1 MIFIDWLSIV
11 RVAVETLLVG
21 FANFIPN
28 LIGALL
34 VFVLGLFIAIG
45 IGERIVVGVLKA
57 IKFNQLFERGSWKE
71 ALKKADIQVDPSRFV
86 GGIVK
91 WVLIIVFLSA
101 SLEILGLSQFSQL
114 LNERVLTFLPNI
126 VVAVFIFVVA
136 VILADILEKVL
147 RVAVEGTRAG
157 HGHVVGAIVRWSVWI
172 LAFVIILDQLRIA
185 GALPQTL
192 FTGLVAMLAI
202 AGGLAFGLG
211 GKDLAREILEDFKK
225 KLKK

>member
-1 MIFIDWLSIV
+1 M
-11 RVAVETLLVG
+11 
-21 FANFIPN
+21 
-28 LIGALL
+28 
-34 VFVLGLFIAIG
+34 
-45 IGERIVVGVLKA
+45 
-57 IKFNQLFERGSWKE
+57 
-71 ALKKADIQVDPSRFV
+71 DPSRFV

-136 VILADILEKVL
+136 VILADILEKVV